1 MRKLMSVLVALAL
14 AAITLGPSTAAAA
27 TSATITL
34 RVAPEGFVVPS
45 HWTVGN
51 EAVWV
56 VDPAQTQDFNGQDGI
71 AGCTLHVSDANGDDK
86 IDGGEV
92 LDTATADGCI
102 AGWDYT
108 TDEEFGRFVTAVDNL
123 EQVGWPV
130 SWWLIQ
136 IDGFAASSGI
146 DDMDL
151 QDGQS
156 LEFVYYLGT

>member
-1 MRKLMSVLVALAL
+1 MRRIMNVLVALAVS
-14 AAITLGPSTAAAA
+14 AVTLVPSTAAAA

-45 HWTVGN
+45 HWLVGN
-51 EAVWV
+51 QAVWI
-56 VDPAQTQDFNGQDGI
+56 VDPASNTDFNGQKGV
-71 AGCTLHVSDANGDDK
+71 AGCTLEVSDADGNGK

-92 LDTATADGCI
+92 LDRATGTGCI
-102 AGWDYT
+102 TGWSSTSMDW
-108 TDEEFGRFVTAVDNL
+108 GRFVTEVDGL
-123 EQVGWPV
+123 EQIGWPV

-136 IDGFAASSGI
+136 IDGVVASTGI

-151 QDGQS
+151 QSGQS

>member
-1 MRKLMSVLVALAL
+1 MRKIMSAFVALAL
-14 AAITLGPSTAAAA
+14 AAVTLSPSTAAAA

-45 HWTVGN
+45 HWLAGN
-51 EAVWV
+51 QAVWI
-56 VDPAQTQDFNGQDGI
+56 VDPTSTRDFNGQNGV
-71 AGCTLHVSDANGDDK
+71 AGCTIDVSDTNDDDK

-92 LDTATADGCI
+92 LDRATDTGCI
-102 AGWDYT
+102 AGWDWT
-108 TDEEFGRFVTAVDNL
+108 KTDWGRFVTEVDDL
-123 EQVGWPV
+123 EQLGWPA

-136 IDGFAASSGI
+136 IDGLAADTGI

-156 LEFVYYLGT
+156 LEFVYYFGT